1 MAHKSDQAPENYFNQ
16 TDPAALERAA
26 GDLATHRLGELES
39 GEPLA
44 SFTADDLSEV
54 HRYLLQD
61 IYPWGGDL
69 RTEEVGAMGMPMCR
83 AAYVPDMLSTV
94 MKNIDKN
101 PPSRTNMDEAIATVA
116 DHWGE
121 LTIVHPFRDGNSRTQ
136 RYFFDQ
142 MMRDAG
148 WSIDWTAVNANEVH
162 AARYIAA
169 ATTDSRFLADALRP
183 GVTTIDEGVDGTL
196 QKTQGIRDNATS
208 AELFHQMSQFR
219 VEHPGQS
226 FHDQHIT
233 VTTPPPG
240 YEVMSAPNAT
250 PRVGTGITDGTTM
263 PDINNTISKT
273 NDAGLG
279 D

>member
-1 MAHKSDQAPENYFNQ
+1 
-16 TDPAALERAA
+16 
-26 GDLATHRLGELES
+26 
-39 GEPLA
+39 
-44 SFTADDLSEV
+44 
-54 HRYLLQD
+54 
-61 IYPWGGDL
+61 
-69 RTEEVGAMGMPMCR
+69 MGMPMCR
-83 AAYVPDMLSTV
+83 AAYVPDMLATV

-148 WSIDWTAVNANEVH
+148 WSIDWTVVNANEVH